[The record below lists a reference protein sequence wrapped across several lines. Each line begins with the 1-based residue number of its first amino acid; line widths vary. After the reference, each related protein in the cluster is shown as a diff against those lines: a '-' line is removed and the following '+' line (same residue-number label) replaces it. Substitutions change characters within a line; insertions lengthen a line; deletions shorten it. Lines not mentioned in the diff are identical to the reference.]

1 MIVGFTITSL
11 GTDKQR
17 EELYEYLSEITV
29 ATDEVRRNIANVGV
43 GVNVYAKNINQE
55 ELQNKSFGSRLI
67 KVTSGQAIVISLLSQ
82 RLELPLNALESI
94 SLEPTGYSYID
105 PEAIPN
111 FAWAVKEGLV
121 LCISMDSSHSNW
133 ILDSG
138 FWDDGGEW
146 IDNEHWNDGL

>member
-67 KVTSGQAIVISLLSQ
+67 EVTRGQAIVISLLSQ

-105 PEAIPN
+105 PVAIPN
-111 FAWAVKEGLV
+111 FAWAIKEGLV
-121 LCISMDSSHSNW
+121 LCISMDSNSNW
-133 ILDSG
+133 ILNSG
-138 FWDDGGEW
+138 FWDDDGEW
-146 IDNEHWNDGL
+146 VDNEHWNDGP